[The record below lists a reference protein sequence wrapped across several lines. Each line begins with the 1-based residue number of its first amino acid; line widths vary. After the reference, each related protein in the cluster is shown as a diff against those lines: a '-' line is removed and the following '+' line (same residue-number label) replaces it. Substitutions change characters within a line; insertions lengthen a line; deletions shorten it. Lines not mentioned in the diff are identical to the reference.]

1 MVLDVRLA
9 EEVSRAYGLGT
20 GARLAGPVAAG
31 RLGRIWQL
39 TTDLGCYAVKDF
51 VVPVSAEDAERDAA
65 YQDAVRRAGVPMPR
79 VVRTR
84 SGAVLADVEGPV
96 RAYGWVDVQ
105 ASDRSLD
112 PAAVGRIVA
121 AIHSVS
127 PATDEAVDGW
137 YVDPVGRDGWED
149 LVARL
154 DAADAPFA
162 GRLAALLPELLEVES
177 ILTPPREVRMCHRDL
192 WADNLLRRPSGDL
205 VVLDWENSGAAD
217 PAQELALV
225 LFEFGCGDAVRMRA
239 LHEAYAAAGGTAR
252 LTGPGDLTMLVAQS
266 HHITRTGCERWLAAT
281 TDVQRADNADWVAEF
296 LDEPV
301 TTRTVDLVLGAIG
314 ATG

>member
-105 ASDRSLD
+105 ASDRGLD
-112 PAAVGRIVA
+112 PAAV
-121 AIHSVS
+121 
-127 PATDEAVDGW
+127 
-137 YVDPVGRDGWED
+137 
-149 LVARL
+149 
-154 DAADAPFA
+154 
-162 GRLAALLPELLEVES
+162 
-177 ILTPPREVRMCHRDL
+177 
-192 WADNLLRRPSGDL
+192 
-205 VVLDWENSGAAD
+205 
-217 PAQELALV
+217 
-225 LFEFGCGDAVRMRA
+225 
-239 LHEAYAAAGGTAR
+239 
-252 LTGPGDLTMLVAQS
+252 
-266 HHITRTGCERWLAAT
+266 
-281 TDVQRADNADWVAEF
+281 
-296 LDEPV
+296 
-301 TTRTVDLVLGAIG
+301 
-314 ATG
+314 

>member
-96 RAYGWVDVQ
+96 RA
-105 ASDRSLD
+105 
-112 PAAVGRIVA
+112 
-121 AIHSVS
+121 
-127 PATDEAVDGW
+127 
-137 YVDPVGRDGWED
+137 
-149 LVARL
+149 
-154 DAADAPFA
+154 
-162 GRLAALLPELLEVES
+162 
-177 ILTPPREVRMCHRDL
+177 
-192 WADNLLRRPSGDL
+192 
-205 VVLDWENSGAAD
+205 
-217 PAQELALV
+217 
-225 LFEFGCGDAVRMRA
+225 
-239 LHEAYAAAGGTAR
+239 
-252 LTGPGDLTMLVAQS
+252 
-266 HHITRTGCERWLAAT
+266 
-281 TDVQRADNADWVAEF
+281 
-296 LDEPV
+296 
-301 TTRTVDLVLGAIG
+301 
-314 ATG
+314 